1 MNDANWFKVF
11 DDRVATF
18 DGDGLPS
25 YAYATLKWALN
36 MAHASDYDQKAQIYY
51 QLYT

>member
-18 DGDGLPS
+18 DGDMHMK
-25 YAYATLKWALN
+25 ATLKWALN